1 MDLDAVGESELRS
14 CIEREGVILYEK
26 YENFCSALENL
37 KDIYKYQE
45 PYDNVILTGLT
56 GLFEI
61 CFEQAWESYERNT
74 SGSGF

>member
-1 MDLDAVGESELRS
+1 MK
-14 CIEREGVILYEK
+14 K

-61 CFEQAWESYERNT
+61 LSLIHI
-74 SGSGF
+74 